1 MNECKRQARRGSG
14 RVARARAVRAEGE
27 RRDAVAGGAVATKS
41 SLVLSNAVAAADE
54 SLTAGVHCW
63 EVEITKGVNTMLGVC
78 KADVRPEGGTGGL
91 FTHKG
96 KAWVMFAY
104 DGSLCCGRQHPA
116 GMVPQGSRLGCKLDL
131 GAGTLHFYKD
141 GVKHGPG
148 WTGVVGPVKRCV
160 EMHYEGDVATL
171 VRTAPAFRD

>member
-1 MNECKRQARRGSG
+1 M
-14 RVARARAVRAEGE
+14 
-27 RRDAVAGGAVATKS
+27 
-41 SLVLSNAVAAADE
+41 AAADE

-63 EVEITKGVNTMLGVC
+63 EVEIAKMQGSSFMAGVC
-78 KADVRPEGGTGGL
+78 KADVRPEVGRRALLQRGP
-91 FTHKG
+91 
-96 KAWVMFAY
+96 AWVMFAY

-160 EMHYEGDVATL
+160 EMYGEGGVVTL